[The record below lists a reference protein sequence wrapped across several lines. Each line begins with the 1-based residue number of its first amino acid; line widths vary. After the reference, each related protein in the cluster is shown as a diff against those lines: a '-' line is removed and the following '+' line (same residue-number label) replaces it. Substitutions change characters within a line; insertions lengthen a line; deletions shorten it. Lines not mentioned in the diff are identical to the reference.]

1 LALGAAVLGMSCPVR
16 NIAPLTWPWDT
27 ATDMAA
33 VACDA
38 AERLQL
44 SHRLSPEDLNVSEDY
59 IAPGYGTPGP
69 DCLEA
74 VQLVA
79 RTESIL
85 LDPVYSGKA
94 MAGLIDHIRR
104 GDFSRDD
111 NVVFVHTGGTPVLFA
126 MNELLGESIPRR
138 PGPFDD

>member
-1 LALGAAVLGMSCPVR
+1 MSCPVR

-27 ATDMAA
+27 ATDMAE
-33 VACDA
+33 VACDV
-38 AERLQL
+38 AERLKIP
-44 SHRLSPEDLNVSEDY
+44 HRLAAEDLDVSEDY

-74 VQLVA
+74 FKLVA
-79 RTESIL
+79 RTESIF
-85 LDPVYSGKA
+85 LDPIYSGKA

-104 GDFSRDD
+104 GDFSSDD

-126 MNELLGESIPRR
+126 MNEMLSKSIPRR
-138 PGPFDD
+138 QGPFSE